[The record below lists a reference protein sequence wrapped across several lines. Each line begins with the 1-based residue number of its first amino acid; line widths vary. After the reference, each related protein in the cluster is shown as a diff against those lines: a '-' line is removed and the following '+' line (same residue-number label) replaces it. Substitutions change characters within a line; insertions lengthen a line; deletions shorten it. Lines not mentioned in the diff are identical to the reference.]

1 MKLNMSNKIYLL
13 LILVI
18 LCSPALFA
26 QEIEKMN
33 KSELRD
39 FISMLNTKIDSLKSE
54 NIKYEEYFKKLT
66 ANLTQLELKSSQF
79 ETKIKMNE
87 AEILRLT
94 KLVSDSE
101 TEKKR
106 ITAQN
111 QIEVTRLYKK
121 ISTLQ
126 DSIQGIQ
133 TIPNLEVE
141 VSLNTNDF
149 LNEYYFNQIPL
160 PNNSYSLVLSKL
172 VYGSKLNYE
181 RYNYNN
187 DENKG
192 AVIRLPEILNA
203 NTFTYWSVKPNSIIS
218 PFDFNKL
225 VIPRNS
231 DFFNSKLPKI
241 EILKNK
247 LFTLKY
253 NDGKEESFLF
263 NVKKYISEH
272 GDNQRKVLQIELAN
286 EQVKDDGDND
296 TSRDIVWRFFA
307 VDNECYLAL
316 TSEQLNRLNLQLN
329 AVNQGVEVFNDNSKR
344 DSSFAASAY
353 YNDSRVTTG
362 NGIYLSR
369 NKDIFMDASRYVD
382 PSEVIFLFKLK

>member
-111 QIEVTRLYKK
+111 QIEVTKLYKK

-160 PNNSYSLVLSKL
+160 PNNSYSLVLSK
-172 VYGSKLNYE
+172 
-181 RYNYNN
+181 
-187 DENKG
+187 
-192 AVIRLPEILNA
+192 
-203 NTFTYWSVKPNSIIS
+203 
-218 PFDFNKL
+218 
-225 VIPRNS
+225 
-231 DFFNSKLPKI
+231 
-241 EILKNK
+241 
-247 LFTLKY
+247 
-253 NDGKEESFLF
+253 
-263 NVKKYISEH
+263 
-272 GDNQRKVLQIELAN
+272 
-286 EQVKDDGDND
+286 
-296 TSRDIVWRFFA
+296 
-307 VDNECYLAL
+307 
-316 TSEQLNRLNLQLN
+316 
-329 AVNQGVEVFNDNSKR
+329 
-344 DSSFAASAY
+344 
-353 YNDSRVTTG
+353 
-362 NGIYLSR
+362 
-369 NKDIFMDASRYVD
+369 
-382 PSEVIFLFKLK
+382 